1 MNRLGIESLQQQTCG
16 RMVSHTVVSCKKRYE
31 FHKMSAGIS
40 QEFVLLFQMLNFFK
54 KLAEQMCE
62 G

>member
-1 MNRLGIESLQQQTCG
+1 
-16 RMVSHTVVSCKKRYE
+16 
-31 FHKMSAGIS
+31 MSAGIS